1 MEQAQ
6 EQVSNEKEER
16 KRQQRHSPG
25 CGCPPWRSAE
35 PTTQIE
41 KETETRKRKR
51 RRKREGK
58 RDDFQERRVVGE
70 RGKKKTPLAF
80 DL

>member
-35 PTTQIE
+35 PTIEAE
-41 KETETRKRKR
+41 KER
-51 RRKREGK
+51 GK
-58 RDDFQERRVVGE
+58 RADFEERRGGVGE
-70 RGKKKTPLAF
+70 RGKKTPLAF